1 MVSYTAGNRRIAVI
15 GSGISGLSAA
25 WLASRSNRVVLYE
38 ADHRLGGHSN
48 TAIVPTAYGD
58 IPVDTGFIVY
68 NDKNYPNLVAL
79 FQHLNVPTIA
89 SDMSF
94 AASIDDGRF
103 EYSGTGLKGLLGQR
117 LNIARPR
124 FWRMLTDVLRFYRE
138 AEGLLKRPELEGL
151 TLGEYLDRENYS
163 KAFIEDHLLPMGAAI
178 WSMTTIDMR
187 AYPLHAF
194 VRFFVH
200 HGLILLKG
208 RPRWRT
214 VLGGSREYVRRL
226 IADFAGEIR
235 LSTPV
240 ARIQRMANGVIVTD
254 KSGHADRF
262 DDVIIATHANDALSM
277 LGDADHL
284 EREILGSFRYTDNVA
299 VLHSDENLM
308 PKRKSVWSSWNY
320 IAGRQAA
327 DGAPLC
333 VTYWMNLLQDLDRR
347 QNLFV
352 TLNACREIRKDKIVA
367 TYNYTHPLFD
377 LSAMAAQKRIWDL
390 QGRRN
395 TFFCGAHFGSGF
407 HEDGL
412 QAGLA
417 AAEAATGSRRPWQV
431 ADESGRIFST
441 PLLAAAE

>member
-25 WLASRSNRVVLYE
+25 WLASQSNRVVLYE
-38 ADHRLGGHSN
+38 ADGRLGGHSN

-58 IPVDTGFIVY
+58 VPVDTGFIVY

-124 FWRMLTDVLRFYRE
+124 FWRMLSDVLRFYRE

-151 TLGEYLDRENYS
+151 TLGQYLDQENYS

-214 VLGGSREYVRRL
+214 VLGGSREYVSRL

-240 ARIQRMANGVIVTD
+240 ARIERMANGVIVTD
-254 KSGHADRF
+254 KAGHADRF

-277 LGDADHL
+277 LGDADNL
-284 EREILGSFRYTDNVA
+284 EREILGAFRYTDNVA

-308 PKRKSVWSSWNY
+308 PKRKAVWSSWNY
-320 IAGRQAA
+320 IAGRETA

-347 QNLFV
+347 QDLFV
-352 TLNACREIRKDKIVA
+352 TLNAAREIREEKVIA
-367 TYNYTHPLFD
+367 RYNYTHPLFD
-377 LSAMAAQKRIWDL
+377 MSAMKAQKRIWDL

-417 AAEAATGSRRPWQV
+417 AAEAATGTRRPWQV
-431 ADESGRIFST
+431 EDESGRIFAT